1 MSSSAILTSMITIDS
16 ADRNQI
22 AYPNPA
28 QYVYKLPQS
37 IRNADTIELMMFQ
50 MVIGEGSVNNTN
62 GSFTLQQSGVNKS
75 VTIPEGVYTYG
86 VTGNNA
92 NDICDALATALN
104 KASSGFTV
112 TSNLIDSGYQTS
124 YQFFN
129 NGVGGIVIANNSAF
143 NLIINSSTASLLGLY
158 ATYDP
163 SGGTSNITGLERG
176 AGMLKSVVSATSN
189 VIIGTKSPDLNGIPY
204 IMLGINDYHP
214 NISTSSTMYNNF
226 ITIPLENKQVGTRF
240 TISNDLKE
248 KKGVYKLGPTQSKI
262 DQLAINI
269 YRPDGSLYEFNGYDH
284 QIVLRVMRKDTQN
297 FSV

>member
-50 MVIGEGSVNNTN
+50 MIIGEGSVNNTN
-62 GSFTLQQSGVNKS
+62 GSFTLQQSGVNNS

-92 NDICDALATALN
+92 NDICGALATALN

-112 TSNLIDSGYQTS
+112 TSNLIDSGYLTS

-129 NGVGGIVIANNSAF
+129 NGVGGIVISNNSPF
-143 NLIINSSTASLLGLY
+143 NMIINSSTASLLGLY
-158 ATYDP
+158 ASYDP
-163 SGGTSNITGLERG
+163 SGATSNITGYERG
-176 AGMLKSVVSATSN
+176 AGMVKSVPSGSSN
-189 VIIGTKSPDLNGIPY
+189 VIIGSKSPDMNGIPY

-262 DQLAINI
+262 DQLAITI